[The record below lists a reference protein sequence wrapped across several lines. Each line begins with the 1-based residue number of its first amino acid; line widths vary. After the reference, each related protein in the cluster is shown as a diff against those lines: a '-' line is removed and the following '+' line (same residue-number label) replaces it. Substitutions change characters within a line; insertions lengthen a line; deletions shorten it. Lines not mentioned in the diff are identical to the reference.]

1 MIRTVQLVVSK
12 RIFAR
17 LRARIRYNLKRCK
30 MNAILMS
37 LLIFSVIQDG
47 FFVHITLSL
56 LIQMVYFN
64 LKKTHIIMI
73 HVSDFLFVLFYIVL
87 RKSVQ
92 FTVLLVRKISCVLT
106 LIFQFF
112 LYFYI
117 CRELYINSGYL
128 SKKNQHLQ
136 FKMKSLFKFSD
147 IQLPLIDLYDM
158 QKSRLKQ
165 KKMNIS
171 LRHN

>member
-64 LKKTHIIMI
+64 FKKKTHIIMI

-112 LYFYI
+112 FYI
-117 CRELYINSGYL
+117 FIYAVNCISTLGIC
-128 SKKNQHLQ
+128 
-136 FKMKSLFKFSD
+136 
-147 IQLPLIDLYDM
+147 
-158 QKSRLKQ
+158 Q
-165 KKMNIS
+165 KKPNTCS
-171 LRHN
+171 LR